1 MDLIIVI
8 VLATA
13 IVGFLIGLVVFTAS
27 QQNASM
33 TGALGRADA
42 YMAKAR
48 LGLQAANKADVNRA
62 SLQSKKPFDGIT
74 DMAGPETDRTNLKY
88 RVPLP
93 VSGAPVYFGGAEFSS
108 QHPQGFS
115 PEETLQAQKLAQHS
129 FEPAS
134 SGEGRV
140 QNWQE
145 GLPARNQQGIGDELD
160 KLTTSAIITDPK
172 LGDKVHH

>member
-1 MDLIIVI
+1 MDLVIVI
-8 VLATA
+8 VLAVA
-13 IVGFLIGLVVFTAS
+13 IVGFLIGLVVFTIS

-33 TGALGRADA
+33 AEALGRADA
-42 YMAKAR
+42 QMAKASQR
-48 LGLQAANKADVNRA
+48 LKAARQAELNRA
-62 SLQSKKPFDGIT
+62 SLQSNKHPDVTT

-93 VSGAPVYFGGAEFSS
+93 VAGAPVYFGGTKFSS
-108 QHPQGFS
+108 QHAQGFS

-140 QNWQE
+140 QSWQE
-145 GLPARNQQGIGDELD
+145 GLPARNRQGIGDELD
-160 KLTTSAIITDPK
+160 TISTSAIITDPK